1 MEKKVYIRP
10 SMTVVKI
17 RRYKIL
23 TLSDPDAPQRHDE
36 VSTQDSY

>member
-23 TLSDPDAPQRHDE
+23 TLSDPPQRHEE
-36 VSTQDSY
+36 VSNEEAY

>member
-17 RRYKIL
+17 RKYMIL
-23 TLSDPDAPQRHDE
+23 SVSDDVKRHEE
-36 VSTQDSY
+36 VSNNESY